1 MDEKSYRVYVC
12 GNIHCAANGKDALL
26 RALEAAVWT
35 HGLGDSVEVRV
46 SGCQNQCDFAPN
58 IKVWPGPFQYVR
70 LTPDAVRQIV
80 VEHLRDGQPVAA
92 LLSRPEHL

>member
-12 GNIHCAANGKDALL
+12 GNIHCVASGKAALL
-26 RALEAAVWT
+26 HALEAAVAT
-35 HGLGDSVEVRV
+35 LALGDSVEVRV

-58 IKVWPGPFQYVR
+58 IKVWPGPFQYIR
-70 LTPDAVRQIV
+70 LTPDAVRRIV

-92 LLSRPEHL
+92 LLNPPEEH